1 MKAAVLRGARH
12 IAIEEV
18 PYPRLEPDGVIIKVK
33 ACGVC
38 GSDLHLYK
46 RGAPAPWTPGHE
58 FSGDI
63 VEVGAKV
70 RGLKKGDRVAAMT
83 GEGCGECYW
92 CRQGQWIRCSKMVL
106 LGYGIPGA
114 FAEYVAVPHFQPAM
128 SVRVFLIMAR
138 ISSWMPPGRTSY
150 P

>member
-12 IAIEEV
+12 IAVEEV
-18 PYPRLEPDGVIIKVK
+18 PYPRLEPAGVIIKVR

-92 CRQGQWIRCSKMVL
+92 GRQGGGVGCWQ
-106 LGYGIPGA
+106 
-114 FAEYVAVPHFQPAM
+114 
-128 SVRVFLIMAR
+128 
-138 ISSWMPPGRTSY
+138 
-150 P
+150 